1 PPWCSTWSC
10 WTCAER
16 GLSEVAYRLAMPHG
30 VKSVMARHRK
40 RKSISPAELFAILD
54 EAFERER
61 PPACESCRIP
71 LPYRIPR
78 TDAAAANWE
87 LGPAS
92 RCDHRCAAC
101 I

>member
-1 PPWCSTWSC
+1 
-10 WTCAER
+10 
-16 GLSEVAYRLAMPHG
+16 
-30 VKSVMARHRK
+30 MARRRK

-101 I
+101 IAGIVARLGEQYDLEEPMIHHRHDEGRRLH